1 MNILLIIP
9 ETKGTI
15 ANVSHNLF
23 VSLKEM
29 TNHNIIVAELSG
41 KKTEGLLFDNIQRI
55 SFDDK
60 LFVRCLKN
68 YYRVVF
74 LNKLKKQFD
83 IDLSISTLLGCNI
96 CNAFSKRNDT
106 TIAIFHTRLRQIR
119 RLGFMYYLIH
129 TFLLR
134 LAIKKID
141 RVIAVN
147 KTAQIDMMKF
157 SHRDDVEL
165 IYNIHL
171 FDKIKAASIEDLDNE
186 TETGLFLKPVIL
198 FVGHLFN
205 VKAPDRLIRA
215 FSIVKNSF
223 PEAQMVFI
231 GANTEHFKEKV
242 LDKIVEDNLLDNS
255 VHYLGVKSN
264 PYKYMARSKLLVSPS
279 RDEGLPGVIIEALSL
294 KIPVVSTNSSL
305 GVWEI
310 MGCEDQYQKGLSSLF
325 FTDCGVITPNTS
337 DENYNVEKLSEG
349 ISEVLNGNVQF
360 NSFDSAK
367 FSKCSIIQKLLVRD
381 VI

>member
-171 FDKIKAASIEDLDNE
+171 FDKIKAASLEDLDNE
-186 TETGLFLKPVIL
+186 TETNLFLNPVIL

-223 PEAQMVFI
+223 PEA
-231 GANTEHFKEKV
+231 
-242 LDKIVEDNLLDNS
+242 
-255 VHYLGVKSN
+255 
-264 PYKYMARSKLLVSPS
+264 
-279 RDEGLPGVIIEALSL
+279 
-294 KIPVVSTNSSL
+294 
-305 GVWEI
+305 
-310 MGCEDQYQKGLSSLF
+310 
-325 FTDCGVITPNTS
+325 
-337 DENYNVEKLSEG
+337 
-349 ISEVLNGNVQF
+349 
-360 NSFDSAK
+360 
-367 FSKCSIIQKLLVRD
+367 
-381 VI
+381 